1 VHPVVL
7 MTRTAKCRD
16 RWIGL
21 CGGKRVCSL
30 AHHVD
35 VLGIC
40 EEAVAVFSRDFL
52 DNSRAYKMVQRTGN
66 GWNRKLQGFCGCSN
80 ANLGTGLY
88 EFMKSQRRGSGP
100 SQFLGKGLVIASDRS
115 SFRMGAKSIWR
126 TQTRSSCRNRPS
138 RKLRFN

>member
-1 VHPVVL
+1 
-7 MTRTAKCRD
+7 
-16 RWIGL
+16 
-21 CGGKRVCSL
+21 
-30 AHHVD
+30 
-35 VLGIC
+35 
-40 EEAVAVFSRDFL
+40 VFSRDFL
-52 DNSRAYKMVQRTGN
+52 DNAHAYKMVQRTGN

>member
-1 VHPVVL
+1 MDRSMRWKAGLFPSL
-7 MTRTAKCRD
+7 TMLTYLEYAKT
-16 RWIGL
+16 
-21 CGGKRVCSL
+21 
-30 AHHVD
+30 
-35 VLGIC
+35 
-40 EEAVAVFSRDFL
+40 VAVFSRDFL
-52 DNSRAYKMVQRTGN
+52 DNAHAYKMVQRTGN

-88 EFMKSQRRGSGP
+88 EFISRNAEGAALP
-100 SQFLGKGLVIASDRS
+100 NFWEKGLLIARDRS

>member
-1 VHPVVL
+1 

-40 EEAVAVFSRDFL
+40 EKTVAVFSRDFL
-52 DNSRAYKMVQRTGN
+52 DNAHAYKMVQRTGN

-100 SQFLGKGLVIASDRS
+100 SQFLGKGATYS
-115 SFRMGAKSIWR
+115 SRPKQLPDGCKKHLENSNSIVLP
-126 TQTRSSCRNRPS
+126 QSSIP
-138 RKLRFN
+138 KAT